1 MINFVAVKCDF
12 TEGLLCFYE
21 MRLKRLHSSIK
32 YETCSRHLSVLT
44 SLFLLF
50 FIVWVLFIC
59 GIGEAI
65 VKINCHH
72 LWVAGYFVFFMQI
85 SQSVPQDTY
94 SFLQKN
100 ALLSLHPST
109 SRPSTTSFTS
119 PLLIAQTF
127 LLEILLVLQSVFHL
141 TWLSITLPTVLSWVF
156 PVALSTTPYR

>member
-1 MINFVAVKCDF
+1 MKCDF

-65 VKINCHH
+65 VKINCHY

-85 SQSVPQDTY
+85 YLSVCPPRHLHTAPMC
-94 SFLQKN
+94 FLQKN

-109 SRPSTTSFTS
+109 SRPSTTSFAS

-141 TWLSITLPTVLSWVF
+141 TWLSITYCFIMGIPCSTEHN
-156 PVALSTTPYR
+156 AL